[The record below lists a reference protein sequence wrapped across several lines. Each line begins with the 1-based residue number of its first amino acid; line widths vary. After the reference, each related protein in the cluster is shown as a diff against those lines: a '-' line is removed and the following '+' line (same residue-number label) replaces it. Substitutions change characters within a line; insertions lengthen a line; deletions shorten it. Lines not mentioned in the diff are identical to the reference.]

1 MIDFGISYTPAY
13 RIHEIN
19 PSEFLKRFQVALD
32 SRFDR
37 HGGLRERTKSST
49 RLVESVVRSIGKK
62 NTKYVE
68 SKVEHGPPK
77 HISGQRNG
85 SAERF

>member
-62 NTKYVE
+62 KREICRIKGRTRAAE
-68 SKVEHGPPK
+68 T
-77 HISGQRNG
+77 HIWTT
-85 SAERF
+85 ER